1 VDASFSASVV
11 ETADLY
17 SGTVSGTNSDVV
29 LPSDGKPIFFSVYDG
44 TIYSDKCD
52 DTACSTVT
60 TSTVKT
66 DRRGPGSIPS
76 NFDAFLSP
84 AGNVAFVYGQAANDY
99 IVYCKCTDATC
110 STTTC
115 NTTASTYAGP
125 LYPMAANTIAGGKV
139 AIFFQDA
146 NQKYVTCDDPDAVT
160 PCGTMGTVKD
170 LSVYGTDSPLDVIQN
185 TDGFALMLSAEP
197 RLFKCQDAGCTT
209 LSTQQIT
216 GLSAN
221 VYDGAHLIVGGSTGN
236 IGYILLS
243 LSESTRLYS
252 LTLPSGTASGT
263 QTIAAPSGT
272 YNGGFLTQALAKTT
286 VGYPVIFRRSATY
299 TPAAPALTI
308 YTCED
313 DNCTNYSTYNSSGTT
328 SDGERGMLSA
338 VLNTATSDIDFQR
351 GLPASDTRYVGVY
364 QIGTMSASGVD
375 IGLTGTRFAN
385 GYFGGKVEAGSLVVN
400 GPVPA
405 FGKVVIGAASTD
417 LRLDVNGDFGL
428 RSSTPAAFT
437 GTQNDLSL
445 GRNTFVR
452 LSGSSTPIVTG
463 ISANN
468 QNGKI
473 LILAN
478 VGATAI
484 QINNQDSGSTATN
497 RILTG
502 TGANISL
509 AADAALMFIY
519 DATTARW
526 RKLN

>member
-1 VDASFSASVV
+1 
-11 ETADLY
+11 
-17 SGTVSGTNSDVV
+17 
-29 LPSDGKPIFFSVYDG
+29 
-44 TIYSDKCD
+44 
-52 DTACSTVT
+52 
-60 TSTVKT
+60 
-66 DRRGPGSIPS
+66 
-76 NFDAFLSP
+76 
-84 AGNVAFVYGQAANDY
+84 
-99 IVYCKCTDATC
+99 
-110 STTTC
+110 
-115 NTTASTYAGP
+115 
-125 LYPMAANTIAGGKV
+125 
-139 AIFFQDA
+139 
-146 NQKYVTCDDPDAVT
+146 
-160 PCGTMGTVKD
+160 
-170 LSVYGTDSPLDVIQN
+170 
-185 TDGFALMLSAEP
+185 
-197 RLFKCQDAGCTT
+197 
-209 LSTQQIT
+209 
-216 GLSAN
+216 
-221 VYDGAHLIVGGSTGN
+221 
-236 IGYILLS
+236 
-243 LSESTRLYS
+243 
-252 LTLPSGTASGT
+252 
-263 QTIAAPSGT
+263 
-272 YNGGFLTQALAKTT
+272 LAKTT

-313 DNCTNYSTYNSSGTT
+313 DNCTNYSTYNSAGTT

-351 GLPASDTRYVGVY
+351 GLPTSNTRYVGVY
-364 QIGTMSASGVD
+364 QIGTVSASGVD

-385 GYFGGKVEAGSLVVN
+385 GHFGGKVEAGSLVVN

-417 LRLDVNGDFGL
+417 LRLDVTGDFGL

-437 GTQNDLSL
+437 GTQNDLAL
-445 GRNTFVR
+445 GRSTFIR

-509 AADAALMFIY
+509 AADAAMMLIY